1 MQFRVTI
8 SERAEKNLRD
18 IVSYLEQEW
27 SSRVSKKYL
36 NILEQ
41 KVNLIAEY
49 PNLYEASQKKKSIFR
64 CVITKQSIMY
74 HRVRKEEIEIITI
87 QDSRRD
93 LRQLKI

>member
-27 SSRVSKKYL
+27 SSIVSKKYL

-64 CVITKQSIMY
+64 CVITKQSIN
-74 HRVRKEEIEIITI
+74 V
-87 QDSRRD
+87 
-93 LRQLKI
+93 L